1 MLLQFFLTIIYGI
14 VIMYIFSIFGIYYL
28 SDMFVYTSGYECS
41 SLFLCWMTV
50 LHYGLTSGS
59 SITFLSS
66 ITSDDNPALF
76 FGRIIYDIGFY
87 ILINI
92 CIVNITIGLLATAF
106 GNLKQDDDE
115 RKLTLETECFIC
127 SQDQSAFI

>member
-1 MLLQFFLTIIYGI
+1 
-14 VIMYIFSIFGIYYL
+14 
-28 SDMFVYTSGYECS
+28 MFVSDNGFDCDN
-41 SLFLCWMTV
+41 LFLCWMTV

-59 SITFLSS
+59 AITFLS
-66 ITSDDNPALF
+66 TPTLTYNDHGTYA
-76 FGRIIYDIGFY
+76 GRIIYDIGFY

-106 GNLKQDDDE
+106 GNLKQEEDE

-127 SQDQSAFI
+127 SQDQSAFIKKKL